1 MPFSTY
7 DRLFRRLF
15 GDAEAAADLARNA
28 LPQELLRRIDLSSA
42 EVIEGSFVD
51 EQLRGHQTDLLVRFR
66 SSGGREIYL
75 YVLVEHKSSP
85 DRWAALQMLRYVVR
99 VYQKLLE
106 KETSRKRLPKVVP
119 LLLYH
124 GSRRWRYALSLESH
138 IEGKREDAHTP
149 RFTPI
154 LYDLRNV
161 RRERVSGAVHTAV
174 GLLCLKY
181 IQQRF
186 SRKIVR
192 LLLDE
197 LHRLPQDERSRRYT
211 EAFYAAIVRLKEQE
225 EIDLFVAQARA
236 MRYRDSEEAVMTYGE
251 KLLKEGLE
259 KGLEKGKLREKQE
272 VLRRLMSKKFEL
284 SHEEASVIEH
294 TEDIHALDAALD
306 EIVMAESK
314 EQVLEHLKS
323 SEDE

>member
-1 MPFSTY
+1 MPFSTF

-15 GDAEAAADLARNA
+15 GDADAAADLARNA
-28 LPQELLRRIDLSSA
+28 LPQELLRRIDLDSA
-42 EVIEGSFVD
+42 ELIEGSFVD

-66 SSGGREIYL
+66 SSGGREIYV

-85 DRWAALQMLRYVVR
+85 DRWAPLQMLRYVVR
-99 VYQKLLE
+99 VYQELLD
-106 KETSRKRLPKVVP
+106 KATGRSRLPEVVP

-138 IEGKREDAHTP
+138 IEGKREYGHIP

-181 IQQRF
+181 IQRRF
-186 SRKIVR
+186 TKKVVR

-197 LHRLPQDERSRRYT
+197 LHRLPRDEWSRRYT
-211 EAFYAAIVRLKEQE
+211 EAFYAAIVRVKEQE
-225 EIDLFVAQARA
+225 EIDLFIAHARA

-259 KGLEKGKLREKQE
+259 KGLEKGRLREKQE
-272 VLRRLMSKKFEL
+272 VLRRQLSRKFQL
-284 SHEEASVIEH
+284 NREEAELIDSC
-294 TEDIHALDAALD
+294 DDSRALDEALD
-306 EIVMAESK
+306 EIILATSK
-314 EQVLEHLKS
+314 EQVLEHLRG
-323 SEDE
+323 SEVQ

>member
-1 MPFSTY
+1 
-7 DRLFRRLF
+7 
-15 GDAEAAADLARNA
+15 
-28 LPQELLRRIDLSSA
+28 
-42 EVIEGSFVD
+42 
-51 EQLRGHQTDLLVRFR
+51 
-66 SSGGREIYL
+66 
-75 YVLVEHKSSP
+75 
-85 DRWAALQMLRYVVR
+85 MLRYVVR

-106 KETSRKRLPKVVP
+106 KETRRKRLPKVVP

-181 IQQRF
+181 IQRRF
-186 SRKIVR
+186 TRRVVR

-197 LHRLPQDERSRRYT
+197 LHRMPEDERSRRYT
-211 EAFYAAIVRLKEQE
+211 EAFYAAIVRSKEQE
-225 EIDLFVAQARA
+225 EIDLFIAQARA

-259 KGLEKGKLREKQE
+259 KGLEKGKFREKQE
-272 VLRRLMSKKFEL
+272 VLIRQLSRKFDLSREEVEL
-284 SHEEASVIEH
+284 IER
-294 TEDIHALDAALD
+294 TDDSRALDAALD
-306 EIVMAESK
+306 EFAVADSK
-314 EQVLEHLKS
+314 EQVLEFLKS
-323 SEDE
+323 SESE

>member
-28 LPQELLRRIDLSSA
+28 LPQELLRRIDLDSA

-66 SSGGREIYL
+66 SSGGREIYV
-75 YVLVEHKSSP
+75 YVLVEHKSRS
-85 DRWAALQMLRYVVR
+85 DRWAALQMLRNVV
-99 VYQKLLE
+99 
-106 KETSRKRLPKVVP
+106 
-119 LLLYH
+119 
-124 GSRRWRYALSLESH
+124 
-138 IEGKREDAHTP
+138 
-149 RFTPI
+149 
-154 LYDLRNV
+154 
-161 RRERVSGAVHTAV
+161 RVSGAVHTAV

-259 KGLEKGKLREKQE
+259 KGKLREKQE
-272 VLRRLMSKKFEL
+272 VLIRQMSRKFEL
-284 SHEEASVIEH
+284 SREEVELIER
-294 TEDIHALDAALD
+294 TDNSRALDAALD

-314 EQVLEHLKS
+314 EQVLEHLRS

>member
-1 MPFSTY
+1 
-7 DRLFRRLF
+7 
-15 GDAEAAADLARNA
+15 

-85 DRWAALQMLRYVVR
+85 DRWAALQMLRYLVR

-259 KGLEKGKLREKQE
+259 KGIEKGLEKGKLREKQE
-272 VLRRLMSKKFEL
+272 VLIRQMSRKFEL
-284 SHEEASVIEH
+284 SREEVELIER
-294 TEDIHALDAALD
+294 TDNSLALDAALD

>member
-1 MPFSTY
+1 
-7 DRLFRRLF
+7 
-15 GDAEAAADLARNA
+15 
-28 LPQELLRRIDLSSA
+28 
-42 EVIEGSFVD
+42 
-51 EQLRGHQTDLLVRFR
+51 
-66 SSGGREIYL
+66 
-75 YVLVEHKSSP
+75 
-85 DRWAALQMLRYVVR
+85 
-99 VYQKLLE
+99 
-106 KETSRKRLPKVVP
+106 
-119 LLLYH
+119 LLYH

-259 KGLEKGKLREKQE
+259 KGKLREKQE

-306 EIVMAESK
+306 EFAVAASK
-314 EQVLEHLKS
+314 NQVLEHLKS
-323 SEDE
+323 SGEE